1 MHPNR
6 RAFLK
11 DVGRG
16 MIIASVGPALAADL
30 FPGKLRADDA
40 PDRLTF
46 GKLDSLVALMQETGP
61 DKLLPLLV
69 ERLRNGADLKQLTA
83 AAALA
88 NARAF
93 GGEDYTA
100 FHTMMALAPAYQMA
114 QELPEERRPLP
125 VFKVLVRNAGCLQG
139 HGGAHGADTLR
150 PVKPA
155 DLPADKSGAD
165 ALREAVD
172 KKDMTAAE
180 RTFAALCGGKPDD
193 AFNQL
198 LPSVQEELEVHRV
211 VLPHRAWTLAGIIG
225 MDYANTLLRQ
235 SVHYCVKGHMGG
247 GGNNGRTR
255 PAASVVLPK
264 LLDQYKLAGKPLGTR
279 PAEDAWV
286 DKLSQTLFGSTPEQ
300 AADAVAAA
308 LAEGMAPDAIGE
320 ALSLAANQLVLRDNG
335 RPKAN
340 GDAKPVGSVHGDG
353 IGVHACD
360 SANAWRNMARYAD
373 ARNTV
378 ACLILGAYQ
387 CAYDRTDRGGD
398 FLKWEPY
405 PRAEAREKVKT
416 TDAAA
421 LLAAAEDAVKNKD
434 QAGACAAVQRYG
446 EQSHPER
453 PVLDMLLRYA
463 VSEDGALHA
472 EKYYRTTSEE
482 FAATRPAFR
491 WRQLVAL
498 ARVTASEYGR
508 PAPGYDEA
516 CKLLKV

>member
-6 RAFLK
+6 RAFLA

-16 MIIASVGPALAADL
+16 MLIASVGPALAADL
-30 FPGKLRADDA
+30 FPGRARADEA
-40 PDRLTF
+40 PASLSF
-46 GKLDSLVALMQETGP
+46 GKLDSLVALMQETAP

-69 ERLRNGADLKQLTA
+69 ERLRNGADLTQLTA

-100 FHTMMALAPAYQMA
+100 FHTMMAIAPAYHMSK
-114 QELPEERRPLP
+114 ELPEERRPLP
-125 VFKVLVRNAGCLQG
+125 IFKVLYRNSTCLQG
-139 HGGAHGADTLR
+139 HGAGHDHDVLR
-150 PVKPA
+150 PIKPA

-172 KKDMTAAE
+172 RKDIGEAD
-180 RTFAALCGGKPDD
+180 RTFVAIARGKPED

-198 LPSVQEELEVHRV
+198 LPSVQEELDVHRV
-211 VLPHRAWTLAGIIG
+211 VLPARAWDLLGIIG
-225 MDYANTLLRQ
+225 MEHATTLLRQ
-235 SVHYCVKGHMGG
+235 SVHYCAKNLSV
-247 GGNNGRTR
+247 NPDAYTR
-255 PAASVVLPK
+255 PAAHVVLPK
-264 LLDQYKLAGKPLGTR
+264 LLDQYKLVGRTLGTK

-286 DKLSQTLFGSTPEQ
+286 DQMSKTIFGSTPQQ

-308 LAEGMAPDAIGE
+308 LAEGMAPDALAE
-320 ALSLAANQLVLRDNG
+320 SLALAANQLVLRDNG
-335 RPKAN
+335 RPKAVN
-340 GDAKPVGSVHGDG
+340 DAKPVGSVHGDG

-360 SANAWRNMARYAD
+360 SANAWRRMARVGD
-373 ARNTV
+373 PRNTV
-378 ACLILGAYQ
+378 ASLILGAYQ
-387 CAYDRTDRGGD
+387 CAFDRTNRGGD
-398 FLKWEPY
+398 FLTWDPY

-416 TDAAA
+416 GDAAA
-421 LLAAAEDAVKNKD
+421 LLALAEDAIKNKD

-446 EQSHPER
+446 DEGHPAR
-453 PVLDMLLRYA
+453 PVFDMLLRYA

-482 FAATRPAFR
+482 FAAARPAFR
-491 WRQLVAL
+491 WRQVVGL
-498 ARVTASEYGR
+498 ARVTASEYGL
-508 PAPGYDEA
+508 PAPGYAEA